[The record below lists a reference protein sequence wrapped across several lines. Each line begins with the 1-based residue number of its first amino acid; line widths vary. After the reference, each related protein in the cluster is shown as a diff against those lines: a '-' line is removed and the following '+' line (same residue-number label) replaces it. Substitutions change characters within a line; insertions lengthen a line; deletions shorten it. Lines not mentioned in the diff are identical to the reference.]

1 MQAGQGVRS
10 LGWGPVA
17 LGLSL
22 GSCRSQQG
30 GWGQGLLQGQGLVA
44 QVLQTQG
51 LQGQGLL
58 TQSLQAQGLVAQSL
72 QTQGLLAQSLLA
84 LPGSPRALPPALG
97 TPQGQQSPLQA
108 GRS

>member
-1 MQAGQGVRS
+1 MAV
-10 LGWGPVA
+10 
-17 LGLSL
+17 
-22 GSCRSQQG
+22 
-30 GWGQGLLQGQGLVA
+30 GLLQGQGLVA

-58 TQSLQAQGLVAQSL
+58 TQSL